1 MTGSGSRIGNT
12 ERPQNK
18 PHGAL
23 RFVLGLSLLGP
34 LVCAGQSPPS
44 LDARRKALADLL
56 AEQWEYNLRT
66 NPIAATVYGDK
77 RYNDQLGDFS
87 EEAVERDLREARKFL
102 ARFEAIDT
110 TGFPE
115 QEALNKELMVRDLG
129 LALEGARFKPWEMPV
144 SQMDGI
150 HILLPMLVTFSTFD
164 SVKDYSD
171 YISRL
176 TQASR
181 AIDQTM
187 ALMRHGMKDGLMPPR
202 FLLSKVADQADAIAT
217 QAPEKSP
224 LAQPFYKFP
233 KSIAEDDQQRLRR
246 QGLDAIR
253 DSVFPAFARLSR
265 FVRDEYAPKGRTEPG
280 EWALPDG
287 EARYA
292 FDVRQ
297 STTTDLTPEEI
308 HQLGLA
314 QVAEIEPRMLAL
326 AKQFGYKSLKEFN
339 AAIAVD
345 PKVHA
350 HSRQE
355 LLDLTR
361 KYIDRMYT
369 QLPDLFGRLPKA
381 KVEVLPVEEFREKE
395 ASTQYLQGTPDGSR
409 PGRVMVVTGDF
420 QNRLLTDVETTAY
433 HEGVPGHH
441 LQIAIAQEMPSL
453 PPFRQHEFYSA
464 FQEGWAL
471 YAERLGKEVGFYQDP
486 YSYYGHLQDDML
498 RAVRLVVDTGFHY
511 KHWTRQQVVDY
522 FHEHSGLDEPT
533 VQAETDRYM
542 VWPGQ
547 ALAYKIGQLE
557 ILKLRQYAKGELQ
570 DKFSIRAFHDEVL
583 GAGALP
589 LDVLSRRIHAWVA
602 QQKPAKTTGDSGG
615 TGSPALAG
623 SLPHSH
629 ARTLSPHSPQ
639 YPSTARRGPGTSP
652 SGACDRLPRG
662 CSMVAWKSGTA
673 TAFSTAAQPNSSV
686 APWLMVGDV
695 DQVVRLEAARGSLPA
710 QMTSGDLPQF
720 AIGPVHHSR
729 FGFQLAIPEGAEK
742 TGDVAIKP
750 ASH

>member
-1 MTGSGSRIGNT
+1 LPFDLWREKKMTGNNHAT
-12 ERPQNK
+12 
-18 PHGAL
+18 L
-23 RFVLGLSLLGP
+23 RVLVGLSLAGA
-34 LVCAGQSPPS
+34 LVCAGQSQPS
-44 LDARRKALADLL
+44 LDARRKALNDLL

-66 NPIAATVYGDK
+66 NPISATVYGDK
-77 RYNDQLGDFS
+77 RWNDQLGDFS
-87 EEAVERDLREARKFL
+87 EEAVERDLQEARKFL
-102 ARFEAIDT
+102 ARFEALDSS
-110 TGFPE
+110 GFPD
-115 QEALNKELMVRDLG
+115 QEALNKELMVRDLRM
-129 LALEGARFKPWEMPV
+129 ALEGARFKPWETPV

-150 HILLPMLVTFSTFD
+150 HIWLPMLVTFSTFD

-176 TQASR
+176 TQAPR
-181 AIDQTM
+181 AMDQTM

-202 FLLSKVADQADAIAT
+202 FLLSKVVDQADAIAT

-224 LAQPFYKFP
+224 LAQPFLKFP
-233 KSIAEDDQQRLRR
+233 DSVGEDDRQRLRR
-246 QGLDAIR
+246 QGLGVIR
-253 DSVFPAFARLSR
+253 DSVLPAFARLAR
-265 FVRDEYAPKGRTEPG
+265 FVRDEYAPKGRAEPG
-280 EWALPDG
+280 EWSLPDG
-287 EARYA
+287 DARYA
-292 FDVRQ
+292 FDVKQ

-314 QVAEIEPRMLAL
+314 QVAEIEPRMLAV
-326 AKQFGYKSLKEFN
+326 AKQFGYKNLQDFN

-381 KVEVLPVEEFREKE
+381 RVEVLPTEEFREKE

-420 QNRLLTDVETTAY
+420 QNRLLTEVETTAY

-464 FQEGWAL
+464 YTEGWAL
-471 YAERLGKEVGFYQDP
+471 YAERLGKEVGFFQDP

-511 KHWTRQQVVDY
+511 KHWTRQQVVDF

-557 ILKLRQYAKGELQ
+557 ILRLRQYAKDELRE
-570 DKFSIRAFHDEVL
+570 KFSIRAFHDEVL
-583 GAGALP
+583 SAGALP

-602 QQKPAKTTGDSGG
+602 QQ
-615 TGSPALAG
+615 
-623 SLPHSH
+623 
-629 ARTLSPHSPQ
+629 R
-639 YPSTARRGPGTSP
+639 
-652 SGACDRLPRG
+652 
-662 CSMVAWKSGTA
+662 
-673 TAFSTAAQPNSSV
+673 
-686 APWLMVGDV
+686 
-695 DQVVRLEAARGSLPA
+695 
-710 QMTSGDLPQF
+710 
-720 AIGPVHHSR
+720 
-729 FGFQLAIPEGAEK
+729 
-742 TGDVAIKP
+742 
-750 ASH
+750 